1 MLWLCL
7 SEGAYS
13 KPLAVLPS
21 TLSQKNRLV
30 RHVGSLEVATITRL

>member
-21 TLSQKNRLV
+21 TLSQKICLRAPL
-30 RHVGSLEVATITRL
+30 AP